1 MDTPA
6 ANRKVLV
13 FLAGIVWS
21 LVGLGLI
28 LAAVNWLTSAKGD
41 VVYAVTAGIIIGG
54 AIYYFGFSRLAA
66 VNLTRIYTQA
76 PGKDKVCIFAFQ
88 NKRSYYIVIIMIL
101 MGYTL
106 RHLPIDK
113 IYLSPV
119 YLAIGL
125 GLFLASLR
133 YYRRLTRQ

>member
-54 AIYYFGFSRLAA
+54 AIYYFGF
-66 VNLTRIYTQA
+66 
-76 PGKDKVCIFAFQ
+76 
-88 NKRSYYIVIIMIL
+88 
-101 MGYTL
+101 
-106 RHLPIDK
+106 
-113 IYLSPV
+113 
-119 YLAIGL
+119 
-125 GLFLASLR
+125 
-133 YYRRLTRQ
+133 

>member
-13 FLAGIVWS
+13 FLAGMVWS
-21 LVGLGLI
+21 IVGLALI
-28 LAAVNWLTSAKGD
+28 TAAVNWLISANGG
-41 VVYAVTAGIIIGG
+41 VVYAVATGIVIGG
-54 AIYYFGFSRLAA
+54 GIYYFGFSRLAA

-88 NKRSYYIVIIMIL
+88 NKRSYYIVIIMML

-106 RHLPIDK
+106 RHLPINK

-125 GLFLASLR
+125 GLFLASLH
-133 YYRRLTRQ
+133 YYRRLAR

>member
-13 FLAGIVWS
+13 FLAGLVWS
-21 LVGLGLI
+21 IVGLGLI
-28 LAAVNWLTSAKGD
+28 LAAVNWLSAADSG
-41 VVYAVTAGIIIGG
+41 VVYAVVFGLLIGG
-54 AIYYFGFSRLAA
+54 MIYYFGFSPLAA
-66 VNLTRIYTQA
+66 TNLTRIYSQA

-106 RHLPIDK
+106 RHLPISK
-113 IYLSPV
+113 IYLSPI

-133 YYRRLTRQ
+133 YYFRLAR

>member
-28 LAAVNWLTSAKGD
+28 LAAVNWLASADGG

-66 VNLTRIYTQA
+66 ANLTRIYAQA